1 MSPISR
7 ATVFCIAMS
16 YVLLGA
22 NIYQIATSDSD
33 EEFYKEFYIN
43 LASMTDVEIPAYHPV
58 GSDIQIM
65 ERDGQVAPNTKV
77 AYPSLDL

>member
-7 ATVFCIAMS
+7 ATVFLTGAS

-43 LASMTDVEIPAYHPV
+43 LASLTDAETP
-58 GSDIQIM
+58 
-65 ERDGQVAPNTKV
+65 RL
-77 AYPSLDL
+77 SLRWQ